1 MEGKKRNKRGMY
13 DVEPERLGE
22 FESLEKAEEELAKY
36 KTEISQSGGL
46 FSVTEYMIQENE
58 YNEGEWIN
66 GGDIWSFSKMEI
78 EVVDNET
85 LELIGTAENYEE
97 AEKIAEDY
105 EEEAGAHLML

>member
-1 MEGKKRNKRGMY
+1 
-13 DVEPERLGE
+13 
-22 FESLEKAEEELAKY
+22 
-36 KTEISQSGGL
+36 
-46 FSVTEYMIQENE
+46 
-58 YNEGEWIN
+58 
-66 GGDIWSFSKMEI
+66 MEI